1 MIVRDSNSRW
11 LALATI
17 ANEYNLVQS
26 RVHDV
31 LVVDILVRDKD
42 IIQPQS
48 PSLNF
53 NKESEQSRDLSLHH
67 NIASMSE
74 IRHCPDV

>member
-1 MIVRDSNSRW
+1 MVV
-11 LALATI
+11 LATI

-42 IIQPQS
+42 IIQSQFPA
-48 PSLNF
+48 LNS
-53 NKESEQSRDLSLHH
+53 NKESEQSKDLSLHH
-67 NIASMSE
+67 YIASMSE